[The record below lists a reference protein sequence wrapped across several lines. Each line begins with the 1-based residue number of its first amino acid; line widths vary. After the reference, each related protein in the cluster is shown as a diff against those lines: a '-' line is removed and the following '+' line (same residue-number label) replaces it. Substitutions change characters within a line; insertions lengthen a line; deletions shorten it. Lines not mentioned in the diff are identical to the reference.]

1 MTQLIYITWL
11 VGMFV
16 LLPVETVRLPLGI
29 TLVDLWTVGGL
40 PVIWLSIPRAKH
52 TISLYYVLPL
62 WLIFT
67 GSFIS
72 TFAALAPRNG
82 IIVIVKELFVVGWIV
97 TVTVVLVRLNPRDFR
112 RVLLVWAAV
121 VFLHGLVILAQ
132 FVSPEFWRVSAELLG
147 RGADYEIYRPSGF
160 NTNANGAGL
169 FQLLGFVPL
178 ILLRP
183 SRNIGILLGAL
194 LLTTIVA
201 TGSMAS
207 MLSLTAGTLVA
218 LAVLVLRGKIDVII
232 RLFASLVIAAT
243 ILGTGFLFVTS
254 QNQRYQDHLEQ
265 IIFGRAERSSS
276 RRFDLWQRGLD
287 VFAERSALLWGIGPE
302 NFRVVDGGGNQL
314 HNDFLAFLV
323 ERGLVSTAGLGL
335 FAALAML
342 RALNLYLLADA
353 QRHKTDSERYTTG
366 AGPPAI
372 SGLGLIIF
380 LVIMIAALVFSLT
393 HQIFHSREL
402 WIVLSVQEALYF
414 QHLRARSQQSA
425 TQPMRSVALPV
436 GR

>member
-1 MTQLIYITWL
+1 
-11 VGMFV
+11 
-16 LLPVETVRLPLGI
+16 
-29 TLVDLWTVGGL
+29 
-40 PVIWLSIPRAKH
+40 
-52 TISLYYVLPL
+52 
-62 WLIFT
+62 
-67 GSFIS
+67 
-72 TFAALAPRNG
+72 
-82 IIVIVKELFVVGWIV
+82 
-97 TVTVVLVRLNPRDFR
+97 
-112 RVLLVWAAV
+112 
-121 VFLHGLVILAQ
+121 
-132 FVSPEFWRVSAELLG
+132 
-147 RGADYEIYRPSGF
+147 GADYEIYRPSGF

-323 ERGLVSTAGLGL
+323 E
-335 FAALAML
+335 
-342 RALNLYLLADA
+342 
-353 QRHKTDSERYTTG
+353 
-366 AGPPAI
+366 
-372 SGLGLIIF
+372 
-380 LVIMIAALVFSLT
+380 
-393 HQIFHSREL
+393 
-402 WIVLSVQEALYF
+402 
-414 QHLRARSQQSA
+414 
-425 TQPMRSVALPV
+425 
-436 GR
+436 